1 MGAIGDDGSEPYN
14 YFREWH
20 LLIRKRILKLRA
32 TYGGSS
38 RSRGQIEIK
47 IAREQNRRVPRRLAT
62 QRTGINSNL
71 KGRTRQFG
79 WCRSPQ
85 PKFHFFQSSPQTL

>member
-1 MGAIGDDGSEPYN
+1 MRAKGDEGSAPYN
-14 YFREWH
+14 YFRAWH

-38 RSRGQIEIK
+38 RSCGQIEIK

-62 QRTGINSNL
+62 LRAGLVPT
-71 KGRTRQFG
+71 
-79 WCRSPQ
+79 
-85 PKFHFFQSSPQTL
+85 